1 MMGALATTPTYAADY
16 RGDWGILDDG
26 YIMLG
31 HERNGTGRLLSGTPL
46 YCGVPGD
53 RYAVMNQVLDRN
65 GNGMIDWSVEE
76 RCSDYRGNFARVCVL
91 NRRGEGACSTYR
103 DHGWRKYP

>member
-31 HERNGTGRLLSGTPL
+31 HERNGTERLLSGTPL